1 MQPVSGKEQHTSAQL
16 LLFVT
21 NTFYEE
27 ETILNQVLQ
36 HNDELLR
43 IWNDDLNQTTERSH
57 H

>member
-16 LLFVT
+16 LFIT

>member
-1 MQPVSGKEQHTSAQL
+1 MQPVSNRATYKCSASVVYYQYFL
-16 LLFVT
+16 
-21 NTFYEE
+21 EE

>member
-16 LLFVT
+16 LLFIT

>member
-1 MQPVSGKEQHTSAQL
+1 MQPVSGKERHTSVQL
-16 LLFVT
+16 LLFIT

-27 ETILNQVLQ
+27 ETILNQLQ

-43 IWNDDLNQTTERSH
+43 IWNNDLNQTTERLH